1 MTAFDGWRRKH
12 GMSTGQ
18 RLAELRRQA
27 GLTQRQLGDAVGVT
41 DQTISNFE
49 RGETQPDVGVAL
61 AIAQRLG
68 ATVED
73 LFVPAGSTQGV
84 EGHGEKDGGAA
95 AVSRGPDGI
104 LEHEPVDNPP
114 AGARS

>member
-1 MTAFDGWRRKH
+1 M
-12 GMSTGQ
+12 
-18 RLAELRRQA
+18 
-27 GLTQRQLGDAVGVT
+27 GVT

-68 ATVED
+68 VTVED
-73 LFVPAGSTQGV
+73 LFVPSVSTQGV
-84 EGHGEKDGGAA
+84 EGHVEKDGAA
-95 AVSRGPDGI
+95 TAVSRGPDG
-104 LEHEPVDNPP
+104 LVEHEPVDKPV